1 MNTPD
6 PDPGDAGGRAGRWP
20 IPSSGGGPSPPERPG
35 DATQGAGAAESD
47 REAAAFQD
55 PGSAWAGSS
64 GELREKNQSLW
75 LLAASPTLW
84 AAHFLLS
91 YVTGAVWCARV
102 AGRAGVLGPV
112 RWLVAGYTVLALG
125 GIGLVAWLAWKR
137 HRYGTATVPHDFD
150 TPEDRTRF
158 LGFSTLL
165 LSGLSAVAVV
175 YVALVAVFTET
186 CR

>member
-1 MNTPD
+1 MNA
-6 PDPGDAGGRAGRWP
+6 PGPGRPPIHSAG
-20 IPSSGGGPSPPERPG
+20 GGGPPSEPPG
-35 DATQGAGAAESD
+35 DATQGAGAAEATD
-47 REAAAFQD
+47 GEAAAFRD

-84 AAHFLLS
+84 AVHFLLS
-91 YVTGAVWCARV
+91 YITGAVWCARV
-102 AGRAGVLGPV
+102 VGRAGMLGPV
-112 RWLVAGYTVLALG
+112 RWLVAGYTVLALV
-125 GIGLVAWLAWKR
+125 GIGLVAWMAWKR

-158 LGFSTLL
+158 LGFSALL
-165 LSGLSAVAVV
+165 LSGLSAVAVI
-175 YVALVAVFTET
+175 YVALVVVFTET